1 MRLPNILLVGHGRC
15 GKDTACEY
23 LAKITTLRNAGTTSK
38 YLCMEVAHRLGL
50 SEEEAYA
57 RRHESDEMRIQ
68 WYNIGNEIREKGPT
82 TLARMA
88 FENGEISGGV
98 RDYEEIVSC
107 KNEGLAD
114 IIIWVENNRVPMDPT
129 VKFTSKECDLV
140 IENNWTLEE
149 FYERLARFANFAKL
163 PFRRNDDCDFSQM
176 IQPIK
181 ISKDGFTREQIQELG
196 RKGPYRRYE
205 KFEPETESETCNA

>member
-38 YLCMEVAHRLGL
+38 YLCREVAHRKGI

-57 RRHESDEMRIQ
+57 RRHESDEMRTD
-68 WYNIGNEIREKGPT
+68 WYNIGNEMREGGPT
-82 TLARMA
+82 TLVRKALDR
-88 FENGEISGGV
+88 GEITGGV
-98 RDYEEIVSC
+98 RAYDEIVAC
-107 KNEGLAD
+107 KDEGLFD
-114 IIIWVENNRVPMDPT
+114 IIIWIENNRVAIDPT

-149 FYERLARFANFAKL
+149 FYERLRRFVRFAKL
-163 PFRRNDDCDFSQM
+163 PLSNEQLDKEIFKASRQIGKTS
-176 IQPIK
+176 
-181 ISKDGFTREQIQELG
+181 TRLG
-196 RKGPYRRYE
+196 LYRIGDM
-205 KFEPETESETCNA
+205 